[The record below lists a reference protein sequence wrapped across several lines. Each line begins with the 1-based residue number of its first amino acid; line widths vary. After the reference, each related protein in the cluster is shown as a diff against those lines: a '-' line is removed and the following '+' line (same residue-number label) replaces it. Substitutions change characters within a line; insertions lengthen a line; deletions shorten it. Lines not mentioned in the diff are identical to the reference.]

1 MLIIAGRIFIDVKI
15 DGKSIDNSPN
25 LFSTLTLSE
34 SITSLFP
41 AATLILNDYSGKLQR
56 ELALT
61 DGNEILVTVGRS
73 PDDLSTVSR
82 QYRLYGLKQDVA
94 SFGPEVHVH
103 CVYDAPDFLQKNS
116 NEHYCGTSSKV
127 LQDIADKCKL
137 YYCGPEKFNGRSM
150 NDSQSW
156 WNINRTRASF
166 AQQNV
171 ARHGYMDRHSAMC
184 AAVTSLG
191 ELRYRNL
198 MDVMESPLDKI
209 EFLFVH
215 SSPQSE
221 EDKKRSVY
229 LVDKAQAHSDAG
241 LMNSW
246 QNYGSTRVVGCRKT
260 GGERFEECVD
270 VKTSGKYLAV
280 NDQVSKTIEKA
291 RYDHSLLDC
300 GNVSDKYERAFYQ
313 NVKQLGLFSERM
325 SVLVS
330 SPTTVQ
336 LLDPV
341 LYRQNFADPKE
352 TASTSDIYL
361 VIGKTIRVKH
371 GMYYAERLELVRMS
385 LTEKGESALKCAVTP
400 DKAAASALPESKIDP
415 TALTQPGKPGTCARQ
430 LTNVQSIQVAAKD
443 VDEQAKKTKV
453 SSLKVAKSSVNIL
466 KSVLAIAK
474 LVKGGTAGI
483 IANPTGAIQTLS
495 GATGSLLAYNSTVG
509 GFSSDYMQ
517 TGVKAVAYADAQLN
531 NKTFNEAVR
540 VAALT
545 KPGGLAENQAAIA
558 GAIAL
563 NKKADF
569 IFNSGSDVVN
579 SSASIYALRNEP
591 GGEQALNAF
600 NGRIDELNQNS
611 ININKGLTDTWNG
624 SVSLLS
630 GKAPPTIAPAKKA
643 SSSIYSFVDGSLAQP
658 SGYEAKVKSPTDVKT
673 EYFKAVSKKNEDQT
687 YPWADEIDMNFY
699 RATPAANP
707 VAIDIESV
715 AYDFG
720 DDAVKYQAQQAL
732 NYI

>member
-1 MLIIAGRIFIDVKI
+1 MLIIAGRIFIDIKI
-15 DGKSIDNSPN
+15 DGKSIDSSPN
-25 LFSTLTLSE
+25 LFRTLTLSE
-34 SITSLFP
+34 SIASLFP

-82 QYRLYGLKQDVA
+82 QYRLYGVKQDIA
-94 SFGPEVHVH
+94 SFGPEIHVH
-103 CVYDAPDFLQKNS
+103 CIYDAPDFIQKNS
-116 NEHYCGTSSKV
+116 NEHYVGTSSKV

-156 WNINRTRASF
+156 WNINRNRASF

-171 ARHGYMDRHSAMC
+171 ARHGYMDKHSAMC
-184 AAVTSLG
+184 AAVSSLG

-215 SSPQSE
+215 ASPQAE
-221 EDKKRSVY
+221 EDKKRSIY
-229 LVDKAQAHSDAG
+229 LVDKANAHSDAG
-241 LMNSW
+241 LMNTW
-246 QNYGSTRVVGCRKT
+246 QNYGSTRIVHSRE
-260 GGERFEECVD
+260 GEEEFEESVD
-270 VKTSGKYLAV
+270 VNTSGKYLAI
-280 NDQVSKTIEKA
+280 NDQVSKTIGKA

-300 GNVSDKYERAFYQ
+300 GNVNEKYERAFYQ

-341 LYRQNFADPKE
+341 LYRQSFADPKE
-352 TASTSDIYL
+352 TASTSDIYI
-361 VIGKTIRVKH
+361 VVGKTIRVKH

-385 LTEKGESALKCAVTP
+385 LTEKGESALKCAITP
-400 DKAAASALPESKIDP
+400 DKAATSALPESKIDP
-415 TALTQPGKPGTCARQ
+415 TVMTQPGKPGTCAKQ
-430 LTNVQSIQVAAKD
+430 LVKANDIQTAAKE
-443 VDEQAKKTKV
+443 VDEQAKKTKI
-453 SSLKVAKSSVNIL
+453 SSLKVAKASVNIL
-466 KSVLAIAK
+466 KSILAVAK
-474 LVKGGTAGI
+474 LAKGGVAGI
-483 IANPTGAIQTLS
+483 VANPTGAIQTLN
-495 GATGSLLAYNSTVG
+495 GATGSLLAYNATVG

-517 TGVKAVAYADAQLN
+517 TGVKAVAYADAQLT

-540 VAALT
+540 IAALT

-569 IFNSGSDVVN
+569 VFNSSSTVVN

-600 NGRIDELNQNS
+600 NGRVSELKQNS
-611 ININKGLTDTWNG
+611 TNINKGLADSWNG
-624 SVSLLS
+624 SLSLLS
-630 GKAPPTIAPAKKA
+630 GEAPPSIAPTKKA
-643 SSSIYSFVDGSLAQP
+643 SSSIYSFVDGSLSQP
-658 SGYEAKVKSPTDVKT
+658 SGYEAKVKSPSDVKE
-673 EYFKAVSKKNEDQT
+673 EYVKAVSKKNEDQT
-687 YPWADEIDMNFY
+687 YPWADEIDLNFY
-699 RATPAANP
+699 RATPVANP
-707 VAIDIESV
+707 TDVEAT
-715 AYDFG
+715 ATAFG
-720 DDAVKYQAQQAL
+720 EEAVKYQSQQAL
-732 NYI
+732 SYV